1 MGSSQTSDYYQF
13 RDCAATCDDDIAAN
27 HLGLGNE
34 RIRTCPSTGK
44 CVAPLATGG
53 TITFTCTP
61 SGWGCPN
68 GKCPVVTPATT
79 KKPVP
84 VTTKKKAQCPFFV
97 ARGFV
102 GPNERWL
109 GIEASAAS
117 CAAKVMRDS
126 RCAKDYFSYLARSNK
141 NCGCKPKGALKVTS
155 SQTSDYYQFRD
166 CAAPANTC
174 SCANGSPKTGAA
186 CTKNGAA
193 MCASCKAGYAIS
205 TDKTKCL
212 DVNPCAKNN
221 GGCHTERKC
230 THSGGKAT
238 CGTCS
243 PGWVNVGA
251 TSCKRQ
257 CYFFVARGL
266 SGPDVTWLGI
276 ESSVPKC
283 AAKVLRNPRC
293 TKDYFS
299 YLLRS
304 NKNCGCKT
312 KSGPL
317 KVIASQTSDYY
328 RIGDC

>member
-1 MGSSQTSDYYQF
+1 MSSQTSDYYQF
-13 RDCAATCDDDIAAN
+13 RDCAPKSPCKGGKWLVGDGNGKTEKLLGAGVKTHDECVKLVKAKAPDANSATF
-27 HLGLGNE
+27 GF
-34 RIRTCPSTGK
+34 GK
-44 CVAPLATGG
+44 CFAEWGSPG
-53 TITFTCTP
+53 TTHGSAYEHCLFDNPTA
-61 SGWGCPN
+61 
-68 GKCPVVTPATT
+68 ATT

-84 VTTKKKAQCPFFV
+84 VTTKKPANVC
-97 ARGFV
+97 
-102 GPNERWL
+102 
-109 GIEASAAS
+109 S
-117 CAAKVMRDS
+117 CANGSPKTGAGCTKHGAAM
-126 RCAKDYFSYLARSNK
+126 CAT
-141 NCGCKPKGALKVTS
+141 CKAGFTISTDKTKCS
-155 SQTSDYYQFRD
+155 
-166 CAAPANTC
+166 ANTC

-317 KVIASQTSDYY
+317 KVISSQTSDYY
-328 RIGDC
+328 RIGDCP

>member
-1 MGSSQTSDYYQF
+1 MGFSYLARSNKNCGCKPKGPLKVMSSQTSDYYQF
-13 RDCAATCDDDIAAN
+13 RDCAA
-27 HLGLGNE
+27 
-34 RIRTCPSTGK
+34 
-44 CVAPLATGG
+44 
-53 TITFTCTP
+53 
-61 SGWGCPN
+61 
-68 GKCPVVTPATT
+68 PATT

-109 GIEASAAS
+109 GVEASAAS

-221 GGCHTERKC
+221 GGCHAERKC

-251 TSCKRQ
+251 TSCKGQ